1 MSVPKSIYGLGAEW
15 AYLLRCAEQCFDDDG
30 VEIDTDEGLD
40 SALAALG
47 DDIVEKLGG
56 CGFVLRRLRAE
67 NAAIAAEEKR
77 LAAIRKRGAKAIER
91 FEDRIKLLMVA
102 AEDELKAR
110 SAKGKKAGTCTAK
123 VPGMTIT
130 LAAASEQLSL
140 TGPVPEQWMSKPIT
154 PAPEPMRNDIKAA
167 LKKGVRIPGALLV
180 PGNRGL
186 RIT

>member
-1 MSVPKSIYGLGAEW
+1 VSVPKSIYDLEGEWLGLMAALEDT
-15 AYLLRCAEQCFDDDG
+15 FDEATG
-30 VEIDTDEGLD
+30 EYSEPEGIDE
-40 SALAALG
+40 AFAALG

-91 FEDRIKLLMVA
+91 FEDRLKLLMVA

-110 SAKGKKAGTCTAK
+110 SAKGKKPGTCTAR

-130 LAAASEQLSL
+130 LAAASEQLDI
-140 TGPVPEQWMSKPIT
+140 TGPVPAQWMSTPVA
-154 PAPEPMRNDIKAA
+154 PAPAPMRNEIKAA

-186 RIT
+186 RIS